1 MYAHIVVVY
10 IEMSHSR
17 AFGGNFAVGGV
28 IDIEVWGKVNV
39 LTHPDTHWRFHPDPP
54 KKKRPE
60 INQSSNI

>member
-1 MYAHIVVVY
+1 
-10 IEMSHSR
+10 
-17 AFGGNFAVGGV
+17 V
-28 IDIEVWGKVNV
+28 IDIEVWGNVNV